1 MGNVSSGSLFQYIT
15 ESTLRVDDILSSPYP
30 FEQQLV
36 KILNKGIVIDA
47 LSASDVLE
55 HSDKVIKIEGMEKL
69 CPILFQACKDLAE
82 VMEHDGP
89 VTCHLF
95 LSPAGGKSFPT
106 HTDPDDVFLYMVSGM
121 KHMAVNDS
129 VKLLTAGDTLLIP
142 RNTPH
147 RAHNLNDSKMLSFG
161 LERFIV
167 EKL

>member
-1 MGNVSSGSLFQYIT
+1 MGNVSGSLFSNIT

-30 FEQQLV
+30 YEQQLV

-47 LSASDVLE
+47 MSVSDVLE
-55 HSDKVIKIEGMEKL
+55 HSDKVIKIEGYEKL
-69 CPILFQACKDLAE
+69 CPTLFQACKDLAE

-95 LSPAGGKSFPT
+95 ISPKGGKSFPT
-106 HTDPDDVFLYMVSGM
+106 HTDPDDVFLYVVSGM
-121 KHMAVNDS
+121 KHMAVNDD
-129 VKLLTAGDTLLIP
+129 VKLLTAGDSLLIP
-142 RNTPH
+142 RDTPH
-147 RAHNLNDSKMLSFG
+147 RAYNLNDSKMLSFG